1 MVNILILLIC
11 VKKFFDKI
19 YIFSF
24 KIIVLVKVIWW
35 CLIGVKIY
43 LRYFWIGFFSG
54 EYLVDNFYWNNY
66 FKIRYVDFV
75 KRFFNVG

>member
-1 MVNILILLIC
+1 MVNILKLLIC

-19 YIFSF
+19 YIFSL

-54 EYLVDNFYWNNY
+54 EYLVGMG
-66 FKIRYVDFV
+66 V
-75 KRFFNVG
+75 